1 MTWFLYSA
9 SQKHA
14 TLFID
19 HDYWIGKSIDLKAFD
34 IKHNSSE
41 NSKIAAYMYDYDEIS
56 IEQHKDDTKIK
67 LKSTISV
74 VECTTRL
81 YKIMKCL

>member
-1 MTWFLYSA
+1 M
-9 SQKHA
+9 
-14 TLFID
+14 
-19 HDYWIGKSIDLKAFD
+19 HDS
-34 IKHNSSE
+34 
-41 NSKIAAYMYDYDEIS
+41 DEIS